1 MRYVLITLILLL
13 TICGCSSNGSGILP
27 DEEVSDPL
35 PQFMLPQSN
44 RCAWDIGLYRVSE
57 DHMTIERLPN
67 RTADWHINVNYFVE
81 PPFCNHCLMVGKP
94 QIQPDGTLKVK
105 VILSHPLP
113 GQPQYTGFDVRGTI
127 MFPATR
133 YWKANFSMRTIY
145 QYHVFDDYIPLWFS
159 RAEDGGG
166 QLLNADGFTFYL
178 FPGLD
183 FGPEFE
189 QPIFNYSKG
198 QHAYGPDPDSTV
210 NGFKLFTKDPERRM
224 FLTTD
229 MISRTYHIE
238 PPDGEFTFGYVIDA
252 SWVQPTTTPV
262 TDPKTDFPYYA
273 NCEEG
278 YFLESEQLEP
288 FKTGGTYGG
297 YYVTRIKLYGYPE
310 ATMWDMR
317 SLLFCPDI
325 APSYLLK
332 VKGVANTG
340 AADWENE
347 GSGFYSASLRV
358 NEWTYDA
365 PPGEY
370 LALILTFTDNYYP
383 PSQLPRQL
391 FNAPLF
397 DFINLEVVQGE

>member
-1 MRYVLITLILLL
+1 MRYVLITLILLF
-13 TICGCSSNGSGILP
+13 TICGCSSHGGGILP

-35 PQFMLPQSN
+35 PQFMLSQSN
-44 RCAWDIGLYRVSE
+44 RYAWDIGLYRVSE
-57 DHMTIERLPN
+57 DHMTIERLPD
-67 RTADWHINVNYFVE
+67 RSTDLHINVNYFVE

-94 QIQPDGTLKVK
+94 QIQPDGTIKVK
-105 VILSHPLP
+105 VILSHPFP

-133 YWKANFSMRTIY
+133 YWKVKFDMRTIY

-198 QHAYGPDPDSTV
+198 QHAIGPDPDSTV

-229 MISRTYHIE
+229 TISRTYHIE
-238 PPDGEFTFGYVIDA
+238 PPDGEFNFGYVIDA

-278 YFLESEQLEP
+278 YVLESEQLEP

-297 YYVTRIKLYGYPE
+297 YYVTRIKLYGFPE
-310 ATMWDMR
+310 AEMADMR
-317 SLLFCPDI
+317 SLLLCPDI
-325 APSYLLK
+325 APSYILK
-332 VKGVANTG
+332 VRGVAGTYG
-340 AADWENE
+340 GDWENE
-347 GSGFYSASLRV
+347 GSGIYSASLRV
-358 NEWTYDA
+358 YEWTYDA

-370 LALILTFTDNYYP
+370 LALIYTFTSNYYP
-383 PSQLPRQL
+383 PSQLPRHI
-391 FNAPLF
+391 FHPPLF
-397 DFINLEVVQGE
+397 DFIYLEVVQGD